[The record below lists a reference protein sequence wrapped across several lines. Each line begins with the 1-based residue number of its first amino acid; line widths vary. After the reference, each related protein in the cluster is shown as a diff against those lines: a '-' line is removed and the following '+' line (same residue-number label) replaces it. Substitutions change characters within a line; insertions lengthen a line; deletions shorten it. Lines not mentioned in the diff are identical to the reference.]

1 MMSVTPDQVVVAGI
15 IGGSSEQLFPSQNL
29 AKEWSYQTAT
39 EAEHED
45 IHFVPGTTEVRPD
58 LDREYDR
65 HLKATGY
72 LEELAHFA
80 NVKD

>member
-1 MMSVTPDQVVVAGI
+1 MMSVTPDQGVIAGI
-15 IGGSSEQLFPSQNL
+15 IWGFKRAVIPSQNL

-65 HLKATGY
+65 HLKASG
-72 LEELAHFA
+72 
-80 NVKD
+80 